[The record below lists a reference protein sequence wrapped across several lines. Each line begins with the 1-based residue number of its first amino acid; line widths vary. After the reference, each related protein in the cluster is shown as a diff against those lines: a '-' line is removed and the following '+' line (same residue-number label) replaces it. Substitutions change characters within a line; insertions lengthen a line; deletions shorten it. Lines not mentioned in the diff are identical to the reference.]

1 MKHQTRVYCSSII
14 KGLIPKAKTYEKKVI
29 EIATKFGKD
38 LAKVEQ
44 DAAEIYSTIER
55 KDKSVLSYY
64 DNQARWKAEEEQRAE
79 EKALSDRRKVYIE
92 SKMETLVPAARLA
105 IRSAQAEFQEEAR
118 KVAQDLREH
127 LEKDVATPLKPEF
140 LHFARVFNDFGIPLT
155 DLDCDALLSFSDD
168 NPTAY
173 RLVESIIN
181 KTQSPYTFSGKGTDS
196 YAEDIRFIE
205 NLASDAFAAPQ
216 EVFHEINELF
226 AGTPVYVKASDSPE
240 DRIKSSM
247 TFDAT
252 QLSMLSGAFTY
263 GMEKLGKISEDW
275 SADAKVEY
283 DPTKAMIQEKAQ
295 SAGNQAKAHEALG
308 AYMK

>member
-29 EIATKFGKD
+29 EIASKFGKD

-127 LEKDVATPLKPEF
+127 LEKDIATPLNDSF
-140 LHFARVFNDFGIPLT
+140 IQFARVFNEFGIPLT
-155 DLDCDALLSFSDD
+155 ELDCSALLSFSDD

-173 RLVESIIN
+173 RVIDSIIK
-181 KTQSPYTFSGKGTDS
+181 KTNSPFNFTGKDTDS
-196 YAEDIRFIE
+196 FTDDIKFVED
-205 NLASDAFAAPQ
+205 LASDNCFCAPQ

-226 AGTPVYVKASDSPE
+226 VGEPVHQEKSDSYE
-240 DRIKSSM
+240 ERIESGRM
-247 TFDAT
+247 GTFDSVK
-252 QLSMLSGAFTY
+252 LSMCSGSFAY
-263 GMEKLGKISEDW
+263 SIEKLGEVSESWISDP
-275 SADAKVEY
+275 KVEY
-283 DPTKAMIQEKAQ
+283 DPIKAMAQERPENQETVK
-295 SAGNQAKAHEALG
+295 SALEA
-308 AYMK
+308 YIK